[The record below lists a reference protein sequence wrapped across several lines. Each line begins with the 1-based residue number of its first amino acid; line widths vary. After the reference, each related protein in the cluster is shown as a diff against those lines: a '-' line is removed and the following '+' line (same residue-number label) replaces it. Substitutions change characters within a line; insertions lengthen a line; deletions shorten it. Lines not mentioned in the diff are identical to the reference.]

1 MALTPAGKIRPDKTI
16 NELRQQRA
24 TIKAVD
30 YLERFNIMTDYE
42 MLSIMLMV
50 LGLVLIHREK

>member
-1 MALTPAGKIRPDKTI
+1 MALTPAGKIPDKTI
-16 NELRQQRA
+16 KQIRQQRA